1 MRKGIRYLA
10 VAILASVFCTA
21 AAHSATE
28 AMYAGKTI
36 RIIVGFT
43 PGGGFDIYSRT
54 IGRHL
59 GKHIQGNPNII
70 VENMPGAGSRVSANH
85 LYKVARPDGLTIGH
99 FIGSLLMD
107 QVLGRRGIE
116 YDAEKFEYI
125 GAPAKDNPV
134 CALTKASGITTI
146 EKWLAAKEPV
156 KLGGSAPGNTTDDYP
171 NILRA
176 AIGLPIHLVSGYKGT
191 ADIRLAA
198 DSGEVAGGCWTWD
211 SMKATWSGA
220 IEAGNAVVILQ
231 MLPRPDPDLPKVPLA
246 INYAN
251 TEQARQ
257 LIEAGIHDLNL
268 IVRPYVLPP
277 GTPKDRVQIM
287 RKAFID
293 TFRDPE
299 FLAEAKK
306 SRLDINAV
314 SGEEIER
321 TVAKLFKVPAP
332 ILAKLREILEVK

>member
-1 MRKGIRYLA
+1 MHKGIWCLA
-10 VAILASVFCTA
+10 VAILQCVFWTA
-21 AAHSATE
+21 ASHSATE
-28 AMYAGKTI
+28 AIYAGKTI
-36 RIIVGFT
+36 RIVVGFT

-70 VENMPGAGSRVSANH
+70 VENMPGAGSRVAANH

-107 QVLGRRGIE
+107 QVIGRRGIE
-116 YDAEKFEYI
+116 YDAEKFEYV

-134 CALTKASGITTI
+134 CALTKASGITTV
-146 EKWLAAKEPV
+146 ERWLASKEPV

-176 AIGLPIHLVSGYKGT
+176 AIGLPVHLVSGYKGT

-211 SMKATWSGA
+211 SMKATWTGA
-220 IEAGNAVVILQ
+220 IVAGNVVVVLQ
-231 MLPRPDPDLPKVPLA
+231 MLPTPDPGLPKVPLA
-246 INYAN
+246 INYAK
-251 TEQARQ
+251 TELARQ
-257 LIEAGIHDLNL
+257 LIEVGIHDLNL

-277 GTPKDRVQIM
+277 ATPKDRVQIL
-287 RKAFID
+287 RKAFMD
-293 TFRDPE
+293 TLKDPE
-299 FLAEAKK
+299 FLGDAKK

-314 SGEEIER
+314 GGEEIER
-321 TVAKLFKVPAP
+321 TVAKLFKVPP
-332 ILAKLREILEVK
+332 PLLARLREILDVK